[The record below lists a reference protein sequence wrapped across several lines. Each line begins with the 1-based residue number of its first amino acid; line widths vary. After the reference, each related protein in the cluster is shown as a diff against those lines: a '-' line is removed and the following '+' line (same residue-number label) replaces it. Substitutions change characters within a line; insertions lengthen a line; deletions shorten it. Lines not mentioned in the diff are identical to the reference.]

1 MSSQYCPPISHV
13 RDLSFFSIF
22 VVLNWEFDHGLIT
35 DRADLLAY
43 GFGTRQTNFPI
54 LLGDGIF
61 TQDGAAWKH
70 SRDMLRPIFL
80 MNRATMFT
88 LVKQH
93 TEDLVNS
100 IPISEFVDLQPLL
113 FQLTFDTTT
122 VLLFGRSINSLQAGT
137 ATGPAS
143 ARREA
148 GFAKAFRD
156 AQDMLYR
163 RERLGSAYWL
173 ISKKKFEKCCAA
185 AHQYIDKA
193 VQEALLAESHDN
205 PELQANEKSL
215 RSSVSREVTE
225 SQDDQAANVH
235 CFLDALIKETRDPKV
250 LRDQLINIMLA
261 GRDTTACLLSWT
273 LYVAVFPTT
282 LQNELTRTADSW
294 RNIQKSLL
302 NSGRR

>member
-1 MSSQYCPPISHV
+1 
-13 RDLSFFSIF
+13 
-22 VVLNWEFDHGLIT
+22 
-35 DRADLLAY
+35 
-43 GFGTRQTNFPI
+43 
-54 LLGDGIF
+54 
-61 TQDGAAWKH
+61 
-70 SRDMLRPIFL
+70 MLRPIFL

-122 VLLFGRSINSLQAGT
+122 ILLFGRSINSLQAGT
-137 ATGPAS
+137 TTGPTS

-193 VQEALLAESHDN
+193 VQEALLAESHNN

-215 RSSVSREVTE
+215 GSNDSREVTE
-225 SQDDQAANVH
+225 SQDDYQDDQAANVH

-273 LYVAVFPTT
+273 LYVADYP
-282 LQNELTRTADSW
+282 QHCRM
-294 RNIQKSLL
+294 I
-302 NSGRR
+302 